1 MVSEMSE
8 QMWIAFGL
16 VGQLVFTGRFVVQWL
31 SSEREK
37 KSVVPVAFW
46 YLSIAGGVVLLVY
59 AVHRQDPVFML
70 GQSLGLFVY
79 LRNLQLIH
87 RNRAEA
93 PPQLKIH
100 SEETDAQQSGDDTR
114 SYRKAA

>member
-59 AVHRQDPVFML
+59 AMHRQDPVFML

-87 RNRAEA
+87 RNRSEA
-93 PPQLKIH
+93 RPQLKIH
-100 SEETDAQQSGDDTR
+100 SEETDAQQSGEAKAAH
-114 SYRKAA
+114 RKAA